1 MTAKPLDPTRTDRTA
16 WITLATLAAAYG
28 VHALDRSIFTLLV
41 EPIKRE
47 LALSDAQLGL
57 LTGLAFAIF
66 YAALGLPMARLADRW
81 NRKRLIII
89 SIVIFSAATV
99 ASGMAGGFVSLLLA
113 RVLVGIGEAG
123 PTPAS
128 VSILSDRFPPARRPL
143 AMSLFI
149 AGALCGTTAG
159 LLAISLFG
167 ANVSW
172 RTVFWGAGAGG
183 LIVALVVAL
192 VIREPQRRATE
203 AAHEHFGTAMA
214 GLLRI
219 PSFRWI
225 SIGSGLFS
233 ALIVS
238 VQGWVPAFL
247 TRSHGFD
254 RNHIVLFLALAWGVG
269 GVVGVTVLG
278 ALTNWIRK
286 RGGPAVLISV
296 AGLIVVTVAVLAVAL
311 STPSTPLCVA
321 ALAVAFFLMPA
332 SQGPTFALV
341 QDMTPP
347 QRRATATAL
356 LQLISNGIGLGLG
369 PLATGALSDALRP
382 HLGSASLRAA
392 LLWVVVA
399 AGAAGAAAMVLAARR
414 IVGDL
419 AREDT
424 LARAPALEPA
434 AS

>member
-1 MTAKPLDPTRTDRTA
+1 MNATRQEPTSTDRTA

-28 VHALDRSIFTLLV
+28 VHALDRSIFTLLL

-81 NRKRLIII
+81 NRKHLIII
-89 SIVIFSAATV
+89 SILIFSAATV
-99 ASGMAGGFVSLLLA
+99 ASGLAGGFISLMLA
-113 RVLVGIGEAG
+113 RVVVGIGEAG

-159 LLAISLFG
+159 LLAIGVFG

-172 RTVFWGAGAGG
+172 RGVFWAAGIGG
-183 LIVALVVAL
+183 LVVAL
-192 VIREPQRRATE
+192 LVFAFVREPRRRATE
-203 AAHEHFGTAMA
+203 AVSEDFGAAMV

-225 SIGSGLFS
+225 SVGSGLFA

-286 RGGPAVLISV
+286 RGGPAVLIFV
-296 AGLIVVTVAVLAVAL
+296 ALLIAVTVVVLAIAL
-311 STPSTPLCVA
+311 STPSTPVCIA
-321 ALAVAFFLMPA
+321 ALVLAFFLMPA

-341 QDMTPP
+341 QDLTPP

-382 HLGSASLRAA
+382 RLDSASLSAA
-392 LLWVVVA
+392 LLCVVVVA
-399 AGAAGAAAMVLAARR
+399 GGAGATAMLLASRR
-414 IVGDL
+414 IVRDL
-419 AREDT
+419 AQTDAG
-424 LARAPALEPA
+424 ARAPALEPA